1 MHATSGGCRW
11 RTTRFEFGL
20 QSRLLLLLVL
30 GAALSGCGLYH
41 KQYPLASLPTP
52 GYQLHTVQVD
62 DFGTFWDAHHANDVL
77 ANVDTS
83 AQKTNTFVVLFIH
96 GWHHNADPEDSNLRD
111 FNDTLNALNK
121 TLRGETR
128 TALRKQL
135 TGDPDFRL
143 IGIYVGWRGRTLP
156 GVLDYAT
163 MWWRKTAAERVGDG
177 DVSEFIE
184 RLQRIYLRANSIN
197 RPPKDSPIKPFMG
210 LITMGHSFGGQVL
223 LKSVA
228 RPLEFALTQRAPCLA
243 EVTGPPQNSSNP
255 APVRSAVASLGDLNI
270 LLNPAAEA
278 YQFGRID
285 ALYRQLKYPMDQTP
299 QLVVFS
305 AENDVPREAFFPIAR
320 FLTLPFRPTFRND
333 YQAQLWGQAL
343 GILETQHTHLLTRTV
358 DSPDSLTESDYATER
373 GRRVKEHDFTG
384 ETTFGGIRLAPR
396 TDVDP
401 QHAPIENSP
410 VAVVVTRDDIINGHN
425 EIFHPDFQGFLAS
438 YVAFIEGKRVLLR
451 NDRFYA
457 MASAADRSTPAA
469 QPEVAHPIECRYQD
483 AQAASLTASER

>member
-1 MHATSGGCRW
+1 MHATYGRRRW
-11 RTTRFEFGL
+11 HTTWFERGL
-20 QSRLLLLLVL
+20 QLRFLLLIAL
-30 GAALSGCGLYH
+30 GVALNGCGLYH

-62 DFGTFWDAHHANDVL
+62 DFGSFWDAHHANDVL
-77 ANVDTS
+77 ASVDAS
-83 AQKTNTFVVLFIH
+83 SQKTNTFVVVFIH
-96 GWHHNADPEDSNLRD
+96 GWHHNADPEDTNLRD
-111 FNDTLNALNK
+111 FNDTLSALNK
-121 TLRGETR
+121 TLRSETR
-128 TALRKQL
+128 TALRNRL
-135 TGDPDFRL
+135 TGDPEFRL

-163 MWWRKTAAERVGDG
+163 MWWRKSAAERVGDG

-197 RPPKDSPIKPFMG
+197 RPPKESPIKPFMG

-228 RPLEFALTQRAPCLA
+228 RPLEFALAQRAPCLA
-243 EVTGPPQNSSNP
+243 EVTGPPHNSDP
-255 APVRSAVASLGDLNI
+255 TAVRTAVSSLGDLNI

-285 ALYRQLKYPMDQTP
+285 ALYRQLNYPMDQTP

-320 FLTLPFRPTFRND
+320 FLTLLFRPTFRND

-343 GILETQHTHLLTRTV
+343 GILGPQQTHVLTRAV
-358 DSPDSLTESDYATER
+358 DSPDSLTEIDYATDR
-373 GRRVKEHDFTG
+373 GKKVKEHDFTG
-384 ETTFGGIRLAPR
+384 ETIFGGIRLAPR
-396 TDVDP
+396 TDVD
-401 QHAPIENSP
+401 APHTAIKNSP
-410 VAVVVTRDDIINGHN
+410 VAVVVTRDDIIDGHN
-425 EIFHPDFQGFLAS
+425 EIFHPDFQGFLSS

-451 NDRFYA
+451 HDRF
-457 MASAADRSTPAA
+457 SATAPAGDRIAPAA
-469 QPEVAHPIECRYQD
+469 QPEVAHPIECRYQGD
-483 AQAASLTASER
+483 QAEGSTAMGR